1 MAFYR
6 RLQTAEEKS
15 NLQERCHAVLKE
27 WLDCWNVSRAFSG
40 VLGANRFLA
49 RWSHPNFRVVA
60 SLDRKRLGTD
70 FWVEQ
75 RS

>member
-15 NLQERCHAVLKE
+15 NLQGRCHAVLKE

-40 VLGANRFLA
+40 VLATCEACSCCRQLLQL
-49 RWSHPNFRVVA
+49 RV
-60 SLDRKRLGTD
+60 LGLG
-70 FWVEQ
+70 
-75 RS
+75 